1 MSKRSSLLVL
11 LFGLAPALSVAGEQ
25 SEGLTRAVRVIAPE
39 PKGLDDGTPEGPV
52 PTPPEQPRL
61 ANRAGLTFE
70 ILPGAPAS
78 IGTRMSFRVGARR
91 KGYVILVDVAA
102 DGKLTQIF
110 PNVLSL
116 AKTDGRSPETNE
128 IPAGQQIR
136 IPAEGS
142 KTYEF
147 VASPPRG
154 VGLAMAIFSEAPL
167 ELVDLPDVPAD
178 LAGKAGEAE
187 FVRDAANGLK
197 ILATDQTGG
206 FQDPSFSFEARYYV
220 IR

>member
-1 MSKRSSLLVL
+1 MWKRSTLLVL
-11 LFGLAPALSVAGEQ
+11 WFALAPALSVAAEQ
-25 SEGLTRAVRVIAPE
+25 SDGLTRAVRVITPE
-39 PKGLDDGTPEGPV
+39 PGAREEGKPEGPV

-61 ANRAGLTFE
+61 ANSAGLTLE
-70 ILPGAPAS
+70 ILPGAAAS
-78 IGTRMSFRVGARR
+78 IGTRMSFRVGARK

-116 AKTDGRSPETNE
+116 AKTDGRGSETNE
-128 IPAGQQIR
+128 IPAGRQVN
-136 IPAEGS
+136 IPAQGS

-154 VGLAMAIFSEAPL
+154 VGLAMAIFSETPL

-178 LAGKAGEAE
+178 LAGKTGEAE

-197 ILATDQTGG
+197 ILATDQAAG

>member
-1 MSKRSSLLVL
+1 MGKRSSILVL
-11 LFGLAPALSVAGEQ
+11 CFGLALAPSVAAEQ
-25 SEGLTRAVRVIAPE
+25 SDGLTRAVRVIAPE
-39 PKGLDDGTPEGPV
+39 PRGPDGGQPEGPV

-61 ANRAGLTFE
+61 ANKVGLTLD
-70 ILPGAPAS
+70 ILPGAAAS
-78 IGTRMSFRVGARR
+78 IGTRMSFRVGARK

-128 IPAGQQIR
+128 IPAGRQIN

-142 KTYEF
+142 KIYEF
-147 VASPPRG
+147 VAAPPKG
-154 VGLAMAIFSEAPL
+154 VGLAMAIFSETPL

-178 LAGKAGEAE
+178 LAGKSGEAE

-220 IR
+220 FR